1 MTQEQIKR
9 KIEMWEDKL
18 FDAQCEAAHKF
29 EANVTWGYGMRRVHI
44 PTYGGRVEHCKE
56 RIEHYK
62 SMLKL
67 GVSQTVS
74 YL

>member
-1 MTQEQIKR
+1 
-9 KIEMWEDKL
+9 MWEDKL

-29 EANVTWGYGMRRVHI
+29 EANVTWGYGMRRVRI

-62 SMLKL
+62 SMLE
-67 GVSQTVS
+67 
-74 YL
+74 